1 MFMIN
6 YQFHARFIVTTS
18 DIITL
23 SKYLVALAYD
33 IVFPCDLLVLFEDIC
48 DVKLWS
54 FATA

>member
-48 DVKLWS
+48 DLKLWS